1 MAENNIEKNSN
12 IEKINED
19 TVSESKVAGNSEK
32 QEKPKTT
39 KIVGALRV
47 MSLY

>member
-39 KIVGALRV
+39 KRRLHVFF
-47 MSLY
+47 S

>member
-12 IEKINED
+12 IEEINED

-32 QEKPKTT
+32 QQKLQRIK
-39 KIVGALRV
+39 V
-47 MSLY
+47 